1 MEFINPTFYKKWI
14 KKFEKIEESLDEKE
28 LNIKF
33 NRKDNL
39 YYYFNINSST
49 EEKFDFKNLSDSTL
63 RLIDENIKKDE
74 ILYISNMILNILKEL

>member
-1 MEFINPTFYKKWI
+1 MEEINPTFYKKWI

-33 NRKDNL
+33 NRKDNS
-39 YYYFNINSST
+39 YYFNINSST

-63 RLIDENIKKDE
+63 RLIDEDIKKDE
-74 ILYISNMILNILKEL
+74 ILYISNIILNILKEL